1 MREKGNSRK
10 DFEQLNRKIDKLV
23 ATNSQLVS
31 QISNFSK
38 KIEDLETANKCQ
50 SKEFTEAINGL
61 KTTIN
66 ELKATIKEKDS
77 EIADLREKLNKDST
91 NSSKPPST
99 DFYKKPNPKP
109 STLNSRDRKGTVKK
123 TNGGQKGHPGKT
135 MELKEEP
142 DAVQRCTPKACDGCP
157 LFGECKTTVVG
168 SRSVVDVVIQTFQTQ
183 FDQIQCNCP
192 KQGGA
197 IIKGE
202 YPAGVN
208 SHFQYGPTLGSLAV
222 TLSSFGMMS
231 LSRIVETL
239 NALTGLNMSD
249 ATVNNMILSCS
260 NKCKKLLP
268 ELRNRLLDSHSIG
281 FDETGIRVCGKNH
294 WMHTAATKNLTLLA
308 SSPQRGWPGIDECG
322 VLGHFKG
329 TAVHDSWA
337 PYYNVKYSG
346 ATHALCC
353 AHIDRELQGIA
364 ENYKQR
370 WPKQFQKLLM
380 AMYMKKSE
388 LLDKGVSKAPDD
400 MLKEFSD
407 QYDMIVGRG
416 VKRNPIPK
424 VVKKT
429 RGRPKKGKPRSLVDR
444 LQKHKDEVMR
454 FFTDFKVPYSNN
466 LAEKS
471 YRLSKKKMQIAGTF
485 RASDGGERFATIF
498 SIIDTCRKNGMGP
511 IEALFQIF
519 TDTFSLDFIS
529 QPAG

>member
-1 MREKGNSRK
+1 MIGNIQATLHFV
-10 DFEQLNRKIDKLV
+10 DF
-23 ATNSQLVS
+23 
-31 QISNFSK
+31 
-38 KIEDLETANKCQ
+38 
-50 SKEFTEAINGL
+50 
-61 KTTIN
+61 
-66 ELKATIKEKDS
+66 
-77 EIADLREKLNKDST
+77 
-91 NSSKPPST
+91 
-99 DFYKKPNPKP
+99 
-109 STLNSRDRKGTVKK
+109 TL
-123 TNGGQKGHPGKT
+123 
-135 MELKEEP
+135 
-142 DAVQRCTPKACDGCP
+142 
-157 LFGECKTTVVG
+157 
-168 SRSVVDVVIQTFQTQ
+168 
-183 FDQIQCNCP
+183 
-192 KQGGA
+192 
-197 IIKGE
+197 
-202 YPAGVN
+202 
-208 SHFQYGPTLGSLAV
+208 
-222 TLSSFGMMS
+222 
-231 LSRIVETL
+231 
-239 NALTGLNMSD
+239 
-249 ATVNNMILSCS
+249 
-260 NKCKKLLP
+260 
-268 ELRNRLLDSHSIG
+268 
-281 FDETGIRVCGKNH
+281 DETGIRVCGKNH